1 MLELLFWG
9 CDQVFIGIQSSI
21 KSKGQPLENGEKDM
35 MKMHERWDVSNWA
48 HNDNGAIYLLLLK
61 ENVAQPKTLNS
72 SPTIWWVKWQIQM

>member
-1 MLELLFWG
+1 
-9 CDQVFIGIQSSI
+9 
-21 KSKGQPLENGEKDM
+21 M